1 MKKVCDIVSPTAGH
15 LGILHEH
22 VFESPESL
30 LVMQLPRETRM
41 LSDMY
46 VKAAIDQA
54 RKAIGGSRNILVI
67 GCDVNIYEISGADAT
82 AMKLKGIT

>member
-1 MKKVCDIVSPTAGH
+1 MKKISDIVSPTAGH
-15 LGILHEH
+15 IGTLHEH

-41 LSDMY
+41 LSDLY
-46 VKAAIDQA
+46 VKAALEQA
-54 RKAIGGSRNILVI
+54 RKTVGPNRNILII

-82 AMKLKGIT
+82 AMKLKGLI